1 MAWGLITY
9 QDAARREDLLDVIGD
24 VSPDETPLMTLFG
37 TSTARGTLHEWL
49 KYNVSRPSTVSGDAE
64 GADTSFGDLT
74 QPSRT
79 NNVTHII
86 KQPIQVSRTERAVN
100 VAGMGDPYAFQKAD
114 ALRQLKMKMEFALLN
129 STRASGSSGVAR
141 TMTGIDA
148 FITSVVTA
156 RNSGTS
162 FSETELND
170 MTADAYTAVRADK
183 VFDMVLCTVK
193 IKQAIAGFGGNSTRY
208 IDAEEKRLTRDI
220 LVYDS
225 AVGSHRIMHHR
236 DVNNGAGTT
245 TVYGL
250 REDLHKVAYLD
261 QPMFEELGKVGDAD
275 RAHWVTEFTL
285 EVLQEKAD
293 VKRTGYNING

>member
-1 MAWGLITY
+1 MAWGLQTY

-37 TSTARGTLHEWL
+37 TSTVKGTLHEWL
-49 KYNVSRPSTVSGDAE
+49 KYNVSRPSTVSSDVE
-64 GADTSFGDLT
+64 GADTTFADLT
-74 QPSRT
+74 QPSRA

-86 KQPIQVSRTERAVN
+86 KQPIQVSRTERRVN

-114 ALRQLKMKMEFALLN
+114 GLRQLKMKMEYVVLN
-129 STRASGSSGVAR
+129 STKASGSSGVAR
-141 TMTGIDA
+141 TMTGVDA

-162 FSETELND
+162 FSELELND
-170 MTADAYTAVRADK
+170 MTADAYLTVRADN
-183 VFDMVLCTVK
+183 VFDLVLCTVK

-208 IDAEEKRLTRDI
+208 IDAAEKRLTKDI

-225 AVGSHRIMHHR
+225 AVGSHRILHHR
-236 DVNNGAGTT
+236 DVRNSAGST

-250 REDLHKVAYLD
+250 REELHKIAYLD
-261 QPMFEELGKVGDAD
+261 KPMFEELGKIGDAD
-275 RAHWVTEFTL
+275 RGHWVTEFTL
-285 EVLQEKAD
+285 EVLEEKAD
-293 VKRTGYNING
+293 LKRTGYNQNG